1 MANSTMR
8 QTFCRFCSIFCLLSL
23 PTSAHAQKPTAAT
36 ALRDIQNTYNFDP
49 LKLSFEDQA
58 KRAPRLSA
66 LWDRY
71 DKTSDVY
78 RDALRTALK
87 TPGARELLYCD
98 GGMQLLAK
106 SKLPEDLNLGLQS
119 ISKCGLAEI
128 EHTPYFYTMQR
139 IGFTWNRHSRFA
151 VSNTRQAEVFGVYSC
166 SRSQFGSGLCV
177 HLSSSGAGRKQICA
191 PSCGTSQNR
200 ERSNRVRDTHQGA
213 LLCSHV
219 PGGVGAQIAC

>member
-36 ALRDIQNTYNFDP
+36 ALRDIQNTSNFDP
-49 LKLSFEDQA
+49 SKLSFEDQA
-58 KRAPRLSA
+58 KRAPTLSA

-119 ISKCGLAEI
+119 ISKCSLAVI
-128 EHTPYFYTMQR
+128 DQPPYFYTMHACASRGIVSLVLQFR
-139 IGFTWNRHSRFA
+139 ILAKHKFSTYI
-151 VSNTRQAEVFGVYSC
+151 VSK
-166 SRSQFGSGLCV
+166 GLT
-177 HLSSSGAGRKQICA
+177 LS
-191 PSCGTSQNR
+191 
-200 ERSNRVRDTHQGA
+200 H
-213 LLCSHV
+213 
-219 PGGVGAQIAC
+219 